1 MYGAFP
7 DDVFLQ
13 AAVGRGLNQIYTHQ
27 KEHTLGTVVDLP
39 APEFESSYNN
49 FLRFIQNLR
58 LTEVAAISYYFMMQ
72 HQTQSYSNETFL
84 QALIESKDHFD
95 KATEKQQ
102 WVDYYK
108 KTFLKTN
115 TSF

>member
-1 MYGAFP
+1 
-7 DDVFLQ
+7 
-13 AAVGRGLNQIYTHQ
+13 
-27 KEHTLGTVVDLP
+27 
-39 APEFESSYNN
+39 
-49 FLRFIQNLR
+49 
-58 LTEVAAISYYFMMQ
+58 MMQ
-72 HQTQSYSNETFL
+72 HQTQSYSNEAFL

-95 KATEKQQ
+95 KAAEKQQ

>member
-1 MYGAFP
+1 
-7 DDVFLQ
+7 
-13 AAVGRGLNQIYTHQ
+13 
-27 KEHTLGTVVDLP
+27 
-39 APEFESSYNN
+39 
-49 FLRFIQNLR
+49 
-58 LTEVAAISYYFMMQ
+58 MMQ

-95 KATEKQQ
+95 KAAEKQQ